1 MLAALETVLIFVA
14 GVIGA
19 VIVIVGVKIVT
30 LLIVGALACAVRII
44 FAIGDDSP
52 QSDQKTV
59 SSENAQEGIVSQ
71 NVQEDVDS
79 EIIQKAVSPDVNQ
92 KDVASPKSVCRVP
105 RFAAPI
111 GIALAVLACGLLA
124 ERPFWIFP
132 VVPAIQ
138 FVVVA
143 FALLL
148 GGSEDLEK
156 VLAVAG
162 IYALASFVV
171 MILLAFF
178 FFAADCRHDDSDYLY
193 SCVEQT
199 PKLDSL
205 TAVFLS

>member
-1 MLAALETVLIFVA
+1 MLAALETIFIIVV

-30 LLIVGALACAVRII
+30 LLIVGALACVVGALARAVGAI
-44 FAIGDDSP
+44 FADEDDSP
-52 QSDQKTV
+52 QNDQKTV
-59 SSENAQEGIVSQ
+59 SSENAQE
-71 NVQEDVDS
+71 NVDS
-79 EIIQKAVSPDVNQ
+79 EIIQKAVSPDVDQ
-92 KDVASPKSVCRVP
+92 KDVASSKSVCRVP

-138 FVVVA
+138 FVA
-143 FALLL
+143 FAPLL